1 MISPP
6 ERRLILVRHAKSA
19 YPSGVPDRDRPL
31 AGRGRRNA
39 LACGRW
45 LRSDGPKVQLALY
58 SDAVR
63 AAQTW
68 EIISGALSAA
78 PPARKVPG
86 IYTATGPD
94 DLLAI
99 VAEVPARVRALVL
112 VGHEPVLSA
121 TTLRLAG
128 AKSELDARRQAASK
142 YRTNGVAVLRFSAA
156 GWADLVPGRGVLES
170 FTVPRA

>member
-1 MISPP
+1 MMAQP
-6 ERRLILVRHAKSA
+6 ERRLVLLRHAKSA
-19 YPSGVPDRDRPL
+19 YPHGVPDRERPL

-45 LRSDGPKVQLALY
+45 LRNQGLKAQLVLC

-68 EIISGALSAA
+68 EIISGALSVR
-78 PPARKVPG
+78 PPVRKVPG
-86 IYTATGPD
+86 IYDATGPD

-99 VAEVPARVRALVL
+99 VAGAPARVRTLLV
-112 VGHEPVLSA
+112 VGHEPVMSG
-121 TTLRLAG
+121 TVLRLAG
-128 AKSELDARRQAASK
+128 AKSDLDALRQVAAK
-142 YRTNGVAVLRFSAA
+142 YRTNGVAVLRFGAT
-156 GWADLVPGRGVLES
+156 GWGDLVPGRGVLES